1 MTDYTFFSAL
11 THCIRQGGAPVLCTI
26 VDSAGSAPRGAGA
39 RMALL
44 SDGTWIGTVSGG
56 AVENLVQQRA
66 SAVMDGTAQG
76 GLEHYSLGGEA
87 SRTGMVCG
95 GAVTVCIQTLGEKQL
110 ADLERLIEFLKSG
123 NPCLLLIHNKEQVY
137 DLVAYGEGELPETLA
152 GRPQTAPLF
161 EDGMYTEPMGWDG
174 VLYLFGGGHV
184 GQALAPMLSQV
195 GFRVVVF
202 DSREEIAQPQNFPG
216 AEKVVLGSFENI
228 GEQVQLTRRDYAV
241 VMSPGHQ
248 HDLEVL
254 CQVLE
259 QRPYYVGCM
268 GSRKKK
274 AFLWGELER
283 RGFSREQIETIHLPI
298 DLDIGGETPAEI
310 AVSVTAQ
317 LIQVRAGRL
326 GRCGGGLC
334 PA

>member
-1 MTDYTFFSAL
+1 MADFTFFSAL
-11 THCIRQGGAPVLCTI
+11 MDCIRQGGAPVLCTI

-44 SDGTWIGTVSGG
+44 PDGIWLGTVGGG
-56 AVENLVQQRA
+56 AVENLVQQQA
-66 SAVMDGTAQG
+66 SAVMGGTAQG

-95 GAVTVCIQTLGEKQL
+95 GAVTVCIQSLGAEQL
-110 ADLERLIEFLKSG
+110 PVLEQLTQYLKSG
-123 NPCLLLIHNKEQVY
+123 TPCLLLLDNIESTPSFSV
-137 DLVAYGEGELPETLA
+137 YGEEDLPEALVK
-152 GRPQTAPLF
+152 RPQTAPLL
-161 EDGMYTEPMGWDG
+161 EDGMYTEPMGRDG

-195 GFRVVVF
+195 GFRVMVF
-202 DSREEIAQPQNFPG
+202 DSREDIARPQNFPG
-216 AEKVVLGSFENI
+216 AERVVLGSFDQI

-254 CQVLE
+254 CQVLK
-259 QRPYYVGCM
+259 QPPYYVGCM

-283 RGFSREQIETIHLPI
+283 RGFSREQIEAIHLPI
-298 DLDIGGETPAEI
+298 GLDIGGETPAEI

-326 GRCGGGLC
+326 GRRGGGC

>member
-1 MTDYTFFSAL
+1 MTDYTLFSAL
-11 THCIRQGGAPVLCTI
+11 TDCVRQGGAPVLCTV

-44 SDGTWIGTVSGG
+44 PDGTWLGTVGGG
-56 AVENLVQQRA
+56 AVERLVQQRA
-66 SAVMDGTAQG
+66 SQVMDGTAQD

-95 GAVTVCIQTLGEKQL
+95 GAVTVCIQSLGAEQL
-110 ADLERLIEFLKSG
+110 LALERLTEFLQSG
-123 NPCLLLIHNKEQVY
+123 SPCLLLISNIEQVPT
-137 DLVAYGEGELPETLA
+137 LVIYGAEELPEALSP
-152 GRPQTAPLF
+152 RPQTAPLL
-161 EDGMYTEPMGWDG
+161 EGGIYTEPLGRDG

-184 GQALAPMLSQV
+184 GQALAPMLAQV

-216 AEKVVLGSFENI
+216 AERVVLGCFERI
-228 GEQVQLTRRDYAV
+228 GAQVQLTPQDYAV

-259 QRPYYVGCM
+259 QKPYYVGCM
-268 GSRKKK
+268 GSRKKR

-283 RGFSREQIETIHLPI
+283 RGFSQAQIETIHLPI
-298 DLDIGGETPAEI
+298 GLDIGGETPAEI

-326 GRCGGGLC
+326 GRNGGGLC

>member
-1 MTDYTFFSAL
+1 MTDYAL
-11 THCIRQGGAPVLCTI
+11 FLALAHCVRQGGTPVLCTI

-44 SDGTWIGTVSGG
+44 PDGTWLGTVGGG

-66 SAVMDGTAQG
+66 AQVMDGAASG
-76 GLEHYSLGGEA
+76 GLEYYSLGGEA
-87 SRTGMVCG
+87 SATGMVCG
-95 GAVTVCIQTLGEKQL
+95 GAVTVCIQRLGETQL
-110 ADLERLIEFLKSG
+110 PVLERLPQFLQSG
-123 NPCLLLIHNKEQVY
+123 IPCMLIISNMEQVP
-137 DLVAYGEGELPETLA
+137 DLAAYEEEGLPESLA
-152 GRPQTAPLF
+152 NRPQTAPLL
-161 EDGMYTEPMGWDG
+161 EDGVYTEPMGRDG

-184 GQALAPMLSQV
+184 GQALVPMLAQV

-202 DSREEIAQPQNFPG
+202 DSREEIARPQNFPG
-216 AEKVVLGSFENI
+216 AERVVLGSFEHI
-228 GEQVQLTRRDYAV
+228 GEQVQLTPRDYAV
-241 VMSPGHQ
+241 IMSPGHR

-259 QRPYYVGCM
+259 QRPCYVGCM

-283 RGFSREQIETIHLPI
+283 RGFSGEQMEAIHLPI
-298 DLDIGGETPAEI
+298 GLDIGGETPAEI

-326 GRCGGGLC
+326 GRSGGGLC
-334 PA
+334 PV